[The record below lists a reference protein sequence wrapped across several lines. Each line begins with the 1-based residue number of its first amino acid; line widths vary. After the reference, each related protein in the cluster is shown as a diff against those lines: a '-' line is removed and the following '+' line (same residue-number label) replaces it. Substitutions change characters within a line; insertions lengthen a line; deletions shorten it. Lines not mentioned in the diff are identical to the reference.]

1 MLILTEETFQ
11 WWTRL
16 GLEYPELLIIALVSV
31 FALQMAMIAT
41 FTEGGDIGEMG
52 TFNIITG
59 AAVFLLTLGM
69 GIYMTV
75 RAAYGLKKLKSAA
88 DGGAADGN
96 ECAAREEARDGNQ
109 NTDNAAQTGG
119 EGV

>member
-1 MLILTEETFQ
+1 
-11 WWTRL
+11 
-16 GLEYPELLIIALVSV
+16 
-31 FALQMAMIAT
+31 MAMIAT

-52 TFNIITG
+52 TFNIIAG

-75 RAAYGLKKLKSAA
+75 RAAYGLKKLKSVA
-88 DGGAADGN
+88 DGGAAGGN
-96 ECAAREEARDGNQ
+96 ERCAAREEARDGNQ